1 MAKKKRKKGNKTA
14 SVQAPPAKA
23 KRASRATA
31 KASRTSAQ
39 TKTYIGLRQTMAK
52 ERKKKLRTN
61 VTKVPGNAA
70 RKVRGAGSTSGKG
83 AKGSGGGK

>member
-39 TKTYIGLRQTMAK
+39 TKTYIGLR
-52 ERKKKLRTN
+52 
-61 VTKVPGNAA
+61 
-70 RKVRGAGSTSGKG
+70 
-83 AKGSGGGK
+83 